1 MKKFFGFIKDL
12 RKNVSALANDKSG
25 AQMVEVLIV
34 ILIVII
40 VGGLVVGFVTG
51 AVPDL
56 MQRVIDRIGEVFE
69 L

>member
-1 MKKFFGFIKDL
+1 MRKVYDLIKGL
-12 RKNVSALANDKSG
+12 GRHVKALANDKSG

-40 VGGLVVGFVTG
+40 VGGLVVGFITG

-56 MQRVIDRIGEVFE
+56 MGRVVDRIAAVFN